1 MTGTMYLIAMRLASM
16 ATQKQ
21 SPGVDAA
28 STGTGAS
35 ELRP

>member
-1 MTGTMYLIAMRLASM
+1 MTGTMYFTAMRLASS
-16 ATQKQ
+16 AIQKQ
-21 SPGVDAA
+21 SPGVAAA